1 MQNKNIFRLL
11 SLILLTT
18 FAFSILTTSVMGAPK
33 GLQIM
38 AAGVVSPDGDI
49 LFPQT
54 DNFISMKTST
64 GVYLIEVDA
73 KLQCLHNGATQ
84 EAIGVKL
91 ITPHSRFQSIS
102 SPLFQIDSDVTGV
115 CNQTA
120 VYVVK
125 VGKLGSNTLEDGV
138 FSFQITG
145 VKGSEG

>member
-1 MQNKNIFRLL
+1 
-11 SLILLTT
+11 
-18 FAFSILTTSVMGAPK
+18 MGAPK
-33 GLQIM
+33 GHQIT
-38 AAGVVSPDGDI
+38 AAGVVSQAGST
-49 LFPQT
+49 LFSQT
-54 DNFISMKTST
+54 DNFISVPIGQ

-73 KLQCLHNGATQ
+73 KLQCFHNGATQ

-102 SPLFQIDSDVTGV
+102 SPLFQVDSDVTGV

-125 VGKLGSNTLEDGV
+125 VGKLGFLMLEDGV